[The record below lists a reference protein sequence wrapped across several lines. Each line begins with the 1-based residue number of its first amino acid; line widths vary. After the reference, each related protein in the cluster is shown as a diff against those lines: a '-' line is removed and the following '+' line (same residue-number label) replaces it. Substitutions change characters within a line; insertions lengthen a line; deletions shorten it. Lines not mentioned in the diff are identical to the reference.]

1 MVFILAGSFA
11 SVIISQLVTKALMI
25 RGYQKLG
32 FILGLLA
39 MVIFLGLGQLF
50 IAQDYR
56 SFFSENG
63 HCGTCCE
70 LCGITFVIWWFLW
83 GVGFII
89 YLLLGVGFARQFS
102 KIPQRSVPQRLRVY
116 FLGGVLCIIFGV
128 IGINWARDYLEH
140 FNVRNNL
147 VEVENPIRAGNIRI
161 IGSIM
166 LPQSARDLAFGSM
179 AEVEKI
185 QISPNGEWFT
195 LQYADKME
203 IWKMPDI
210 VLKKSFYS
218 DTVFWDS
225 ISAFSPDGSR
235 LAVWL
240 HGDIF
245 VYSLVDDSINLLWK
259 IEGKSYG
266 TADLGFSMDGSELV
280 LVNIM
285 QGYHVDVFS
294 ADSGSL
300 VSTLPLPSQDGF
312 SIRKLSNNSEYM
324 ITDNEKVVQIYDR
337 HSGQLLHELEQTQR
351 GSFLPNNDVL
361 FWNCDQAI
369 GEVWVIETD
378 NKEPFETDY
387 ECLDP
392 FETIAF
398 SPDSNLFIYA
408 DLHDMLIWDLQN
420 KEKISHVFM
429 KSGIS
434 AIAMTPDQK
443 TIIIATTDGRL
454 NFLANF
460 ESSD

>member
-1 MVFILAGSFA
+1 
-11 SVIISQLVTKALMI
+11 
-25 RGYQKLG
+25 
-32 FILGLLA
+32 
-39 MVIFLGLGQLF
+39 
-50 IAQDYR
+50 
-56 SFFSENG
+56 
-63 HCGTCCE
+63 
-70 LCGITFVIWWFLW
+70 
-83 GVGFII
+83 
-89 YLLLGVGFARQFS
+89 
-102 KIPQRSVPQRLRVY
+102 
-116 FLGGVLCIIFGV
+116 
-128 IGINWARDYLEH
+128 
-140 FNVRNNL
+140 
-147 VEVENPIRAGNIRI
+147 
-161 IGSIM
+161 
-166 LPQSARDLAFGSM
+166 
-179 AEVEKI
+179 
-185 QISPNGEWFT
+185 
-195 LQYADKME
+195 ME

-259 IEGKSYG
+259 IEGKSYS
-266 TADLGFSMDGSELV
+266 TADLGFSIDGSELV

-324 ITDNEKVVQIYDR
+324 ITENEKVVQIYDR
-337 HSGQLLHELEQTQR
+337 HSGQLLHELEKTQR

-369 GEVWVIETD
+369 GEVWDIETG

-443 TIIIATTDGRL
+443 IIIIATTDGRL